1 MKQFLIASFCFL
13 YVKLTGP
20 FQHQNPIARKG
31 YMTTDNGHHQPALLN
46 TPPPVPGEIW
56 SIPPQQQPRPALS
69 FPPNAPPPMF
79 NVSRLQAPPT
89 QLIART
95 HPSSGYHKRHPDNN
109 GNGGARAAVPLALLH
124 HQNNAQEEEDEAE
137 TESSLE
143 AAKRK
148 NLPAWIR

>member
-1 MKQFLIASFCFL
+1 
-13 YVKLTGP
+13 
-20 FQHQNPIARKG
+20 
-31 YMTTDNGHHQPALLN
+31 
-46 TPPPVPGEIW
+46 
-56 SIPPQQQPRPALS
+56 
-69 FPPNAPPPMF
+69 MF

-95 HPSSGYHKRHPDNN
+95 HASSGYQKRLHDSN
-109 GNGGARAAVPLALLH
+109 GNGRATLGAAAVTSGVPLALLH
-124 HQNNAQEEEDEAE
+124 HQNNALEEEEEAE